1 VTSPPSPPR
10 GNQALPG
17 SSQPAPAADPPGG
30 PASSE
35 ARSAARRLR
44 RRPSFARL
52 LSRYLALT
60 LRQGY
65 EDSILL
71 TASAL
76 AFVTILSLVPLLAA
90 LAFVGA
96 RVFSQY
102 PEKSLE
108 VFIQVLPYSEK
119 TITDKLREF
128 LDQAEAMH
136 GFGLAALFVT
146 TLVAFGTIEE
156 TFNKIWNVTR
166 RRLFR
171 YRMLTF
177 SLLLFWAPLLIGV
190 TFSSLIL
197 LRQSS
202 AMRELVRG
210 SFLLHV
216 TPFLATVVGL
226 TLLYWLVPSTRVR
239 FRNALA
245 GALFG
250 AILLEILRQSFGY
263 YVEFFR
269 GVSTVYG
276 SSAFVLLFMISIELT
291 WIIVLLGSEA
301 AYTAQHF
308 ALLSRGLHTHP
319 PVAARWVGLAA
330 LAFLASP
337 AGGRGRWRSG
347 DGGADGG
354 GGDGGGDGGEPSG
367 GRHRGDRRRD
377 RRQPPSSE
385 DLAGH
390 LSLPARDLER
400 TLHPLLAR
408 GLLHE
413 TAERGYILG
422 RDPAALRLGEI
433 FDAYEHRAR
442 RSVEHLGD
450 DLRDRLEPWIAALGD
465 ARSER
470 LGALTLADLLA
481 RPFCIA
487 SPASPGTP
495 PHPEPGAP
503 TGRSATPGA
512 APPAGDD
519 AASAATP
526 ARTG

>member
-1 VTSPPSPPR
+1 MDDRNTEAEKPRRAPPR
-10 GNQALPG
+10 
-17 SSQPAPAADPPGG
+17 PPFHRQL
-30 PASSE
+30 AH
-35 ARSAARRLR
+35 
-44 RRPSFARL
+44 FF
-52 LSRYLALT
+52 ALT
-60 LRQGY
+60 VRQGY

-90 LAFVGA
+90 LSFVGA

-119 TITDKLREF
+119 TLTDKLREF
-128 LDQAEAMH
+128 QDQAASMH
-136 GFGLAALFVT
+136 GFGLGALFAT
-146 TLVAFGTIEE
+146 TLLAFATIEE
-156 TFNKIWNVTR
+156 TFNKIWHVSR
-166 RRLFR
+166 RRPFR
-171 YRMLTF
+171 YRLLTF
-177 SLLLFWAPLLIGV
+177 FLLLFWGPLLIGV

-197 LRQSS
+197 LRQRP

-210 SFLLHV
+210 SVLLHL

-245 GALFG
+245 GGLFG
-250 AILLEILRQSFGY
+250 AILLEVLRQSFGY

-291 WIIVLLGSEA
+291 WTIVLLGSEA

-319 PVAARWVGLAA
+319 PVAASWVGLAA
-330 LAFLASP
+330 LAFLAGHPP
-337 AGGRGRWRSG
+337 AGARDDPGDPGDHRERRPDERGT
-347 DGGADGG
+347 AAA
-354 GGDGGGDGGEPSG
+354 P
-367 GRHRGDRRRD
+367 
-377 RRQPPSSE
+377 PPSSE
-385 DLAGH
+385 ELASH

-408 GLLHE
+408 GLLRE
-413 TAERGYILG
+413 TPGRGYVLG
-422 RDPAALRLGEI
+422 RDPCRLRVEEV

-442 RSVEHLGD
+442 RSVEHLGA
-450 DLRDRLEPWIAALGD
+450 DLRDRLERWVAVLAG
-465 ARSER
+465 ARAER
-470 LGALTLADLLA
+470 LGTLTLAELL
-481 RPFCIA
+481 
-487 SPASPGTP
+487 
-495 PHPEPGAP
+495 
-503 TGRSATPGA
+503 
-512 APPAGDD
+512 APPAAEA
-519 AASAATP
+519 AASEQ
-526 ARTG
+526 RD

>member
-1 VTSPPSPPR
+1 MPS
-10 GNQALPG
+10 
-17 SSQPAPAADPPGG
+17 
-30 PASSE
+30 
-35 ARSAARRLR
+35 
-44 RRPSFARL
+44 RPSFARL
-52 LSRYLALT
+52 LSRYLVLT

-65 EDSILL
+65 EDAILL

-171 YRMLTF
+171 YRLLTF

-190 TFSSLIL
+190 TFSSLLL

-202 AMRELVRG
+202 ALRELVRG

-337 AGGRGRWRSG
+337 AEGGGRWRGRGRNG
-347 DGGADGG
+347 EAE
-354 GGDGGGDGGEPSG
+354 GGEPAGARS
-367 GRHRGDRRRD
+367 RGDRRRE
-377 RRQPPSSE
+377 RNEPPSTE
-385 DLAGH
+385 DLASH

-422 RDPAALRLGEI
+422 RDPAVLRIGEV

-450 DLRDRLEPWIAALGD
+450 DLRERLEPWIAALGD

-481 RPFCIA
+481 APSRLAPAGGPLAAANPEAEPATRPA
-487 SPASPGTP
+487 GERPGT
-495 PHPEPGAP
+495 
-503 TGRSATPGA
+503 
-512 APPAGDD
+512 
-519 AASAATP
+519 
-526 ARTG
+526 